1 MNRQR
6 APPCQLA
13 AGNDKKRKDFEF
25 MNYAEK
31 QKTEVATVSPRPIKI
46 NLSDEDV
53 KRLYE
58 KAAGASITPEQLI
71 ENFIAD
77 LVCGT
82 HTNGSDERQR
92 AEEWFE
98 RCWFSLDYYGSFLAY
113 LVKNSEYSYFAEQ
126 QKIISE
132 CKDEL
137 SELDISEFDSG
148 EEYDEEKEY
157 ITRRLEQANEE
168 IKEMFDEYVKHGEN
182 PETFE
187 EEIENIRKYEENLKN
202 ALAHKNERTV

>member
-1 MNRQR
+1 
-6 APPCQLA
+6 
-13 AGNDKKRKDFEF
+13 

-31 QKTEVATVSPRPIKI
+31 QKAEIAAVSPRTIKI

-58 KAAGASITPEQLI
+58 KAAGASITPEELI

-113 LVKNSEYSYFAEQ
+113 LVKNCEYIYFTEQ

-137 SELDISEFDSG
+137 SELDVSEFDTE
-148 EEYDEEKEY
+148 EEYNEEKEY

-168 IKEMFDEYVKHGEN
+168 IKEMFDEYCKHGEN
-182 PETFE
+182 PET
-187 EEIENIRKYEENLKN
+187 IEQETKRISIYRDGLKKCSCSRKRKDGLNYELQEF
-202 ALAHKNERTV
+202 

>member
-13 AGNDKKRKDFEF
+13 AGNNKKRKDFEF
-25 MNYAEK
+25 MNYAKK
-31 QKTEVATVSPRPIKI
+31 QKAEAATVSPRTIKI

-82 HTNGSDERQR
+82 YTNGSDERTR

-98 RCWFSLDYYGSFLAY
+98 RCWFSLDNYGSFLAY
-113 LVKNSEYSYFAEQ
+113 LVKNCEYSYYTEQ
-126 QKIISE
+126 QKTVSE
-132 CKDEL
+132 CTEEL
-137 SELDISEFDSG
+137 SELDISDFDST

-187 EEIENIRKYEENLKN
+187 EEIENIRKYEESLKN

>member
-1 MNRQR
+1 
-6 APPCQLA
+6 
-13 AGNDKKRKDFEF
+13 

-31 QKTEVATVSPRPIKI
+31 QKAEIATVSPRTIKI

-58 KAAGASITPEQLI
+58 KAAGASITPEELI

-113 LVKNSEYSYFAEQ
+113 LVKNCEYSYFTEQ

-137 SELDISEFDSG
+137 SELDVSEFDSE

-168 IKEMFDEYVKHGEN
+168 IKEMFDEYCKHGKN
-182 PETFE
+182 PET
-187 EEIENIRKYEENLKN
+187 IEQETKRISIYRDGLKN
-202 ALAHKNERTV
+202 ALAHEKERTV

>member
-31 QKTEVATVSPRPIKI
+31 QKAEIATVSPRTIKI

-82 HTNGSDERQR
+82 HTNGSDERMR

-98 RCWFSLDYYGSFLAY
+98 RCWFSLDNYGSFLAY
-113 LVKNSEYSYFAEQ
+113 LVKNCEYNYFAEQ

-132 CKDEL
+132 CRDEL
-137 SELDISEFDSG
+137 AELDISEFDTE

-168 IKEMFDEYVKHGEN
+168 IKEMFDEYCKHGEN
-182 PETFE
+182 PET
-187 EEIENIRKYEENLKN
+187 IEQETERILKYHDSLKKF
-202 ALAHKNERTV
+202 LAHEKERTV

>member
-1 MNRQR
+1 
-6 APPCQLA
+6 
-13 AGNDKKRKDFEF
+13 
-25 MNYAEK
+25 MNYSEEQKAEI
-31 QKTEVATVSPRPIKI
+31 ATVSARTIKI
-46 NLSDEDV
+46 NLSDKDV

-82 HTNGSDERQR
+82 YTNGSDERTR

-98 RCWFSLDYYGSFLAY
+98 RCWFSLDCFGSFLAY
-113 LVKNSEYSYFAEQ
+113 LVKNCEYNYYAEQ
-126 QKIISE
+126 QKTISE
-132 CKDEL
+132 CTEEL
-137 SELDISEFDSG
+137 SELDISEFDST

-157 ITRRLEQANEE
+157 LTRRLEQANEE
-168 IKEMFDEYVKHGEN
+168 IKEMFDEYCKRGEN

-187 EEIENIRKYEENLKN
+187 KENKLISQYQEALKR
-202 ALAHKNERTV
+202 ALAHEKERTV